1 MESMTDEQKK
11 RFYESAKAEAKDKWE
26 KDPQDSAALTRWGGA
41 LLELANFSPGEDAAV
56 MVEEA
61 VDKFKM
67 ALKIDPR
74 KHEASWCL
82 GNAYTS
88 QAFLSEEKSVA
99 AGLFS
104 KAKVRAL
111 QILHVYNSSR
121 TLLQQCPRHIVYE
134 RTLLL
139 SV

>member
-1 MESMTDEQKK
+1 MDSMSDEQKK
-11 RFYESAKAEAKDKWE
+11 RFYQSAKAEAKGRWE
-26 KDPQDSAALTRWGGA
+26 KDHHDAAALTRWGGA

-61 VDKFKM
+61 VEKFQM

-88 QAFLSEEKSVA
+88 QAFLSEEKSIA
-99 AGLFS
+99 NGLFS
-104 KAKVRAL
+104 KAKVCDT
-111 QILHVYNSSR
+111 VFMNDS
-121 TLLQQCPRHIVYE
+121 P
-134 RTLLL
+134 
-139 SV
+139 